1 MPGMSD
7 PPSRSSWEGQG
18 SGWQGRT
25 SDYSMSYP
33 RPAFRLASPSQPRL
47 NRLALAS
54 VIFALLWGFGIGS
67 LLAIAFGVV
76 AKRQIR
82 RRRQSGRRMASVGI
96 VLGAIGLLTTAVAGV
111 LIVFFDDSGSPGDE
125 AAVADVVVASCATDP
140 ATGTVSAALTVT
152 NSAAIVANY
161 LITLD
166 VVETGDKVLGE
177 AYATASQVAPGAAVS
192 VVAASDVQQ
201 AVAPSCTVASVTRY
215 ASPGAVAPDAA
226 TTVAPA
232 ETTVAPSGG

>member
-7 PPSRSSWEGQG
+7 PPPRSTWEGQSSDWRG
-18 SGWQGRT
+18 KT

-54 VIFALLWGFGIGS
+54 VIFAVLWIFGIGS
-67 LLAIAFGVV
+67 FLAIVFGVV

-96 VLGAIGLLTTAVAGV
+96 VLGAIGLVTTAVAAI
-111 LIVFFDDSGSPGDE
+111 LIGFFDDSSTPGDE
-125 AAVADVVVASCATDP
+125 AAVADISVASCAVDP
-140 ATGTVSAALTVT
+140 ATGAVSAALTVT
-152 NSAAIVANY
+152 NSASVTSNY
-161 LITLD
+161 LITLE
-166 VVETGDKVLGE
+166 VAAAGGDQAGE

-192 VVAASDVQQ
+192 IVASSDLKQ
-201 AVAPSCTVASVTRY
+201 VAGPICTVSTVTRY
-215 ASPGAVAPDAA
+215 SSPGAVDPAA
-226 TTVAPA
+226 TTAVPA
-232 ETTVAPSGG
+232 AATTAAAGG